1 MPSKVKKALIPC
13 GGKGTR
19 MASLTRGH
27 AKELMPVAGVPLLL
41 RVLGE
46 CAASGIEEVLVV
58 AAPDKDDVINVA
70 RSAAG
75 KSDMPSRVETV
86 IQREPRG
93 LADAIRMGK
102 GFASDQPLGVA
113 LPDNLF
119 LADVPALQQLIDTYT
134 ATGKNVVAMVELFP
148 DDEARAGPTAIYPGK
163 LVEGGNE
170 FTIAEV
176 PLKGA
181 RGSTFDLQGK
191 LSGFTGVG
199 RYVFLP
205 EVFAAIDEVDSR
217 LPPGA
222 ELDDVP
228 VMALLLERER
238 LVGRRIVGE
247 FLDVGLPVGYR
258 EANERLPLR
267 AQLHTRPARS

>member
-1 MPSKVKKALIPC
+1 
-13 GGKGTR
+13 
-19 MASLTRGH
+19 MASLTGGR

-58 AAPDKDDVINVA
+58 AAPDKEDVIDVA

-75 KSDMPSRVETV
+75 NPDMPSRIETV
-86 IQREPRG
+86 IQHEPRG
-93 LADAIRMGK
+93 LADAIRLGRA
-102 GFASDQPLGVA
+102 FSADQPLGVA

-119 LADVPALQQLIDTYT
+119 LADVPALQQLIDTYN

-148 DDEARAGPTAIYPGK
+148 DDAVRAGPTAIYAGK
-163 LVEGGNE
+163 LVEGGDE
-170 FTIAEV
+170 FTIGEV
-176 PLKGA
+176 PSKGA
-181 RGSTFDLQGK
+181 RGSTFDLQG
-191 LSGFTGVG
+191 LPSGFTGVG

-205 EVFAAIDEVDSR
+205 EVFAAIDEVECR

-228 VMALLLERER
+228 VMALLLERDR

-247 FLDVGLPVGYR
+247 FLDVGLPGGYR
-258 EANERLPLR
+258 EANERLPLH
-267 AQLHTRPARS
+267 AQQPRVAR